1 MNEFLVKN
9 LSNGPRDYPMTNGE
23 SLYLGTRGKTIIN
36 EAQISQAM
44 RNAEHKGL
52 LLIEAINEKDGE
64 E

>member
-1 MNEFLVKN
+1 MKN